1 MAVTG
6 ILEVISKA
14 NAEQRSHHPLSLPR
28 SSRHISCPINIL
40 VGKSRIQ
47 EIGSGWL
54 QRFQCQHVPSICPA
68 TLSQRSEQPQNGASH
83 PPSPALFCALYHTIP
98 EHLCKIWKSM
108 KNELRL
114 VCAAVSVRLFVRNF
128 ETCHRCAWYLL
139 SDSSELKALSFWHL
153 SILEEDL
160 DSMALQN
167 SSLNAQCT
175 GILKLTKSNS
185 NSLYLLGFML
195 SASLSGDCLCPVCP
209 RQKKMQKETAL
220 KGSSHQVIKS
230 RRLSLNPTAMNCPY
244 PNCVRWSNRSFDLR
258 LACNVVQSRKPMN
271 LSSRHISTIWHD
283 DSQRKDHTR
292 LFKSF

>member
-1 MAVTG
+1 
-6 ILEVISKA
+6 
-14 NAEQRSHHPLSLPR
+14 
-28 SSRHISCPINIL
+28 
-40 VGKSRIQ
+40 
-47 EIGSGWL
+47 
-54 QRFQCQHVPSICPA
+54 
-68 TLSQRSEQPQNGASH
+68 
-83 PPSPALFCALYHTIP
+83 
-98 EHLCKIWKSM
+98 M

-167 SSLNAQCT
+167 SSLNAQCI

-209 RQKKMQKETAL
+209 SKKMQKETAL
-220 KGSSHQVIKS
+220 KGSSHQGGFLPT
-230 RRLSLNPTAMNCPY
+230 RRWTVLTPIVWDEAIVASTFASLATLCSQGSQWTYPPATLVQFDMTVAIGKITQDYSNPF
-244 PNCVRWSNRSFDLR
+244 SH
-258 LACNVVQSRKPMN
+258 LASGPGGWFMAHRVHMS
-271 LSSRHISTIWHD
+271 LW
-283 DSQRKDHTR
+283 
-292 LFKSF
+292 